1 MLTQPTTDKILLAI
15 ADDLNAVI
23 APAIEDEQAKVLL
36 GQAEQLLRRLSRRSA
51 SEIAWMVE
59 EIAQIEEATGQERSQ
74 ADGESLLLSD
84 VAERYSRASQALA
97 EAIDEEFESGDSQK
111 LGELKQVLSSRIARE
126 QEILGQLDLIGRG

>member
-1 MLTQPTTDKILLAI
+1 
-15 ADDLNAVI
+15 
-23 APAIEDEQAKVLL
+23 
-36 GQAEQLLRRLSRRSA
+36 
-51 SEIAWMVE
+51 MVE

-97 EAIDEEFESGDSQK
+97 EAIDEAFESGDSQK

>member
-59 EIAQIEEATGQERSQ
+59 EIAQIEEAIGQEHSHV
-74 ADGESLLLSD
+74 DGESLLLSD
-84 VAERYSRASQALA
+84 VAERYSQASQALA
-97 EAIDEEFESGDSQK
+97 EAIDEAFETGDNQRLK
-111 LGELKQVLSSRIARE
+111 ELKQILSARIARE
-126 QEILGQLDLIGRG
+126 QEILGHLEMVGRG

>member
-15 ADDLNAVI
+15 ADDLKAVI

-36 GQAEQLLRRLSRRSA
+36 GQAEQLLRRLSRRST

-59 EIAQIEEATGQERSQ
+59 EIAQIEETIGQEPSQ
-74 ADGESLLLSD
+74 VDGESLLLCD

-97 EAIDEEFESGDSQK
+97 EAIDEAFESGDSQK

>member
-59 EIAQIEEATGQERSQ
+59 EIAQIEEAIGQKHSHV
-74 ADGESLLLSD
+74 DGESLLLCD
-84 VAERYSRASQALA
+84 VAERYSQASQALA
-97 EAIDEEFESGDSQK
+97 EAIDEAFETGDNQRLK
-111 LGELKQVLSSRIARE
+111 ELKQILSARIARE
-126 QEILGQLDLIGRG
+126 QEILGHLEMVGRG

>member
-59 EIAQIEEATGQERSQ
+59 EIAQIEEAVGQEHSHV
-74 ADGESLLLSD
+74 DGESLLLCD
-84 VAERYSRASQALA
+84 VAERYSQASQALA
-97 EAIDEEFESGDSQK
+97 EAIDEAFETRDNQRLK
-111 LGELKQVLSSRIARE
+111 ELKQILSARIARE
-126 QEILGQLDLIGRG
+126 QEILGHLEMVGRG

>member
-59 EIAQIEEATGQERSQ
+59 EIAQIEEAIGQEHSHV
-74 ADGESLLLSD
+74 DGESLLLSD
-84 VAERYSRASQALA
+84 VAERYSQASQALA
-97 EAIDEEFESGDSQK
+97 EAIDEAFETGDNQRLK
-111 LGELKQVLSSRIARE
+111 ELKQILSARIARE
-126 QEILGQLDLIGRG
+126 QEIIGHLEMVGRG

>member
-59 EIAQIEEATGQERSQ
+59 EIAQIEDAIGQERSQ
-74 ADGESLLLSD
+74 VEGESLLLSD
-84 VAERYSRASQALA
+84 VAERYQALA
-97 EAIDEEFESGDSQK
+97 EAIDEAFESGDRQK
-111 LGELKQVLSSRIARE
+111 LGELKQVLTSRIARE

>member
-15 ADDLNAVI
+15 ADDLNEVV

-59 EIAQIEEATGQERSQ
+59 EIAQIEDAIGKERSQ
-74 ADGESLLLSD
+74 VEGESLLLSD
-84 VAERYSRASQALA
+84 VAERYSQASQALA
-97 EAIDEEFESGDSQK
+97 EAIDEAFESGDSQK
-111 LGELKQVLSSRIARE
+111 LGELKQVLTSRIARE

>member
-15 ADDLNAVI
+15 ADDLNAVV

-59 EIAQIEEATGQERSQ
+59 EIAQIEDAIGKERIQ
-74 ADGESLLLSD
+74 VEGESLLLCD
-84 VAERYSRASQALA
+84 VAERYSQASKALA
-97 EAIDEEFESGDSQK
+97 EAIDEAFESGDSQK
-111 LGELKQVLSSRIARE
+111 LGGLKQVLTSRIARE

>member
-59 EIAQIEEATGQERSQ
+59 EIAQIEDAIGQERSQ
-74 ADGESLLLSD
+74 VEGESLLLSD
-84 VAERYSRASQALA
+84 VAERYSQAFQALA
-97 EAIDEEFESGDSQK
+97 EAIDEAFESGDSQK
-111 LGELKQVLSSRIARE
+111 LGELKQVLTSRIARE